1 MHPLR
6 PLNGVHASAAPV
18 LHDIAVSVVFGCP
31 CTPSRVLV
39 IRNIDHAVTC
49 PSCQRQYH
57 VAAAAFDPAGRPP
70 LSEPTIV
77 RPFPGA

>member
-1 MHPLR
+1 
-6 PLNGVHASAAPV
+6 
-18 LHDIAVSVVFGCP
+18 
-31 CTPSRVLV
+31 V

-70 LSEPTIV
+70 LSVQIGVREPTIV